1 MFQGVSVV
9 DIEVAVRNA
18 AQDHIHSGEIVCSR
32 GQLLPIVVSD
42 IRVVFQAQQKRAG
55 TASRVGCI
63 LHIRQSEASE
73 AAKQLG
79 RTRRGIELTGFLSG
93 SRGKLTDQVLVGI
106 AQHINFGV
114 FHAEVDF
121 VKGRDNLRHYRAAI
135 LYSMPE
141 LCRIKL
147 HIGK

>member
-1 MFQGVSVV
+1 M
-9 DIEVAVRNA
+9 
-18 AQDHIHSGEIVCSR
+18 
-32 GQLLPIVVSD
+32 PIVVSD
-42 IRVVFQAQQKRAG
+42 IRVVFKTQQQRAG
-55 TASRVGCI
+55 ATGRVGSI
-63 LHIRQSEASE
+63 FHIRQPEASK

-93 SRGKLTDQVLVGI
+93 SCSKLTDQVLVGI